1 MKKLNISITL
11 GMEVPDHWELIK
23 DEDGI
28 EVIDLGDGRYLD
40 LTFTPMMTDDNSET
54 AEWTNDYIYDYHF
67 ADSIVEMVTEY
78 KAILNILTAH

>member
-11 GMEVPDHWELIK
+11 GMEVPDHWVLIK

-54 AEWTNDYIYDYHF
+54 AEWTNDYISDYQF

-78 KAILNILTAH
+78 KAILNMLTAH